1 MMNLG
6 SNLNTHEDLKR
17 RKRKVDNCGDDLK
30 SKISRQSD
38 RDLNSKVPPSDESVD
53 HADGIPD
60 DYKEENQLLV
70 TGFDVTGEI
79 YICPDPMTS
88 FIMTPFAQPILKG
101 SVLLGCQVKIFKSF
115 IECITNLYPL

>member
-1 MMNLG
+1 MNLG

-17 RKRKVDNCGDDLK
+17 RKRKVDNSGDDLK

-38 RDLNSKVPPSDESVD
+38 HDLNSKLLPIDESID

-79 YICPDPMTS
+79 YLCPDPMIS
-88 FIMTPFAQPILKG
+88 FTMTPFAQPILKG
-101 SVLLGCQVKIFKSF
+101 SILFECQAKTFKSF
-115 IECITNLYPL
+115 VECITNLYPL